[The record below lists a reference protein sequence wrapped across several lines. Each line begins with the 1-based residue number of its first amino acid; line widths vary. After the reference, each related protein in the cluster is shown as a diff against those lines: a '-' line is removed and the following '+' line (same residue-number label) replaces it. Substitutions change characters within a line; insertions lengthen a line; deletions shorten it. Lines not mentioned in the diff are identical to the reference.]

1 MHGMEETTREGRLV
15 GAIPEDTYARRL
27 MLARHHAGQLS
38 IRDAAEKCG
47 LNYRTWADWESGSQ
61 SRTKVEDAQII
72 AETLGVDRDWLLH
85 GGPLTVPERRRR
97 AAATQRKTYA
107 SARPGERYSRAH
119 RRPRPRRRV
128 AA

>member
-1 MHGMEETTREGRLV
+1 MTESTGDVREGRV
-15 GAIPEDTYARRL
+15 IAQVPEDSYAHRL
-27 MLARHHAGQLS
+27 MLARAHAGHLS
-38 IRDAAEKCG
+38 IRAAAERCG
-47 LNYRTWADWESGSQ
+47 LNHATWANWERGMR
-61 SRTKVEDAQII
+61 SRTLVEDAEAI